1 MAVIK
6 RLHDS
11 GFVHNDLRS
20 ENILR
25 APDGSARLI
34 DLETVE
40 PHRCAYPKKKKGPL
54 RKALGHKCPEM
65 LAAAKIFD

>member
-1 MAVIK
+1 M
-6 RLHDS
+6 
-11 GFVHNDLRS
+11 
-20 ENILR
+20 R